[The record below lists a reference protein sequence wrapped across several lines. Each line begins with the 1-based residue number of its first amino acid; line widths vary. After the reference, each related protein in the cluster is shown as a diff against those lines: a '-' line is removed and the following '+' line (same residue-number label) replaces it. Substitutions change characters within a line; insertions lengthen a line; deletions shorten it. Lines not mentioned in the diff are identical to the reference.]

1 MEAGAPGWGHR
12 AKERDPPYL
21 EKGER
26 YARILHS
33 GDSKTRGCEPNGPSL
48 TWSERLDRTGRLAA
62 LLGATLLCCVSA
74 PN

>member
-12 AKERDPPYL
+12 AKERDPPCL

-33 GDSKTRGCEPNGPSL
+33 GDSNTRGCEPNGPSL